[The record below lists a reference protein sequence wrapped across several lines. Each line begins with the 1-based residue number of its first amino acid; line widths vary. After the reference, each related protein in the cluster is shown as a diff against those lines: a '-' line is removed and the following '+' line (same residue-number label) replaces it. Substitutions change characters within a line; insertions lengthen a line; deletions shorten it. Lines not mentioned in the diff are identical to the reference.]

1 MKNQPN
7 AEIKWYKQA
16 MLNHQTKKP
25 TSKQTK
31 EWTCLKT
38 MNKVHK
44 IKMLSE
50 LVEFFFFSGGIF
62 PWESQNI

>member
-50 LVEFFFFSGGIF
+50 LVEFFFF
-62 PWESQNI
+62 

>member
-31 EWTCLKT
+31 EWTCIENYEQST
-38 MNKVHK
+38 QNKNAFRVGW
-44 IKMLSE
+44 I
-50 LVEFFFFSGGIF
+50 FFF
-62 PWESQNI
+62 

>member
-31 EWTCLKT
+31 EWTCIENYEPSIQ
-38 MNKVHK
+38 NKNVF
-44 IKMLSE
+44 E
-50 LVEFFFFSGGIF
+50 FVEIFF
-62 PWESQNI
+62 